1 MEVECMCSSAHK
13 QRGVLMMTVW
23 RCKKITIIL
32 IISFCFSKYHHIGSL
47 LEIFFWQT
55 LNNFHKENSKSSPHH
70 TDIDIEHH

>member
-32 IISFCFSKYHHIGSL
+32 HKFISTNVNKK
-47 LEIFFWQT
+47 EKWQCVKMVIST
-55 LNNFHKENSKSSPHH
+55 L
-70 TDIDIEHH
+70 